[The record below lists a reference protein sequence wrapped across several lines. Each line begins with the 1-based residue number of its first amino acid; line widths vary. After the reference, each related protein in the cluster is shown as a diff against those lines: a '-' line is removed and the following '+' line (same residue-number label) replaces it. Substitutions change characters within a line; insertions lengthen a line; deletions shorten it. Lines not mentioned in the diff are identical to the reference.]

1 LILGKS
7 TTAVAIMPPELQFLT
22 PIGIKSFVGWGF
34 APDSTGGAYSAPPDF
49 LAIFRGPTSKERGD
63 EGENKKG
70 GKGRERRV
78 WERREG
84 ERRGR
89 EGREFV
95 LCPRKKRSRRLRS

>member
-1 LILGKS
+1 
-7 TTAVAIMPPELQFLT
+7 MPPELHFLT

-70 GKGRERRV
+70 GKGREGK
-78 WERREG
+78 G
-84 ERRGR
+84 ELGR
-89 EGREFV
+89 EGKDRGGEGRRGSSYFA
-95 LCPRKKRSRRLRS
+95 LGRKKEVGDYDRNCE